1 MGWFRRRSRFAGV
14 DFLDL
19 VPERMVASEEDP
31 QSRDVVLLMPRFLG
45 TFYYHLLQRFVN
57 GPKRFIRVPLEAR
70 GTVLWRGIDGVRA
83 VRDLLADFVAAF
95 PDEDDPAERV
105 CQYVYQL
112 EQNRFVR
119 FLNFPR

>member
-1 MGWFRRRSRFAGV
+1 MGWLRRRSRFAGV

-19 VPERMVASEEDP
+19 VPERTVASEEDP
-31 QSRDVVLLMPRFLG
+31 QSHDVVLLMPRFLG
-45 TFYYHLLQRFVN
+45 TFYYHLLQRFVK

-70 GTVLWRGIDGVRA
+70 GTVLWRGIDGVRT

-95 PDEDDPAERV
+95 PEEDDPADRV
-105 CQYVYQL
+105 CRYVYQL
-112 EQNRFVR
+112 EQNRFVL